1 MNKPNPIVEL
11 REVDES
17 EEDEHTS
24 DAPTVTFGSVTFSDG
39 NTIEL
44 NPTDIVVFV
53 GPNNAGKSVAL
64 RELRE
69 FVRNPAFIS
78 TVVKQALVVKVG
90 SEKQLERHVAKNSD
104 VRFDSRGAGYR
115 WGYGFNIRVSY
126 LNGAWSGDL
135 ADLRDFFC
143 SAIETETRISGSNEA
158 PSINTRKQQP
168 THPIHLLYSD
178 EELEKKI
185 GGFFRQAFG
194 KDLIVDHF
202 SGNVIPLVVG
212 SKRDL
217 SGSDDRLS
225 KTYRE
230 SLTNS
235 TTSLEGEG
243 DGMRSFA
250 TVLLHLLA
258 PSTQT
263 ILLLD
268 EPEAFLH
275 PPQAR
280 LLGRIIATEKRTNSQ
295 LFVATHSPDVLLG
308 LIDAA
313 PDRVRVL
320 RMQRDE
326 KVNKISELDNELVR
340 QIGANP
346 LMKFS
351 SVMSGVFHDRVII
364 CEGDSDCMFYSSILE
379 LSEVRGEHQPD
390 VIFVHAGTKD
400 RMASLAKTLKALD
413 VSVDVIADI
422 DVLNDTAKFVDIVD
436 ALGGPSSNTQ
446 TLAKAVKNAVEQRR
460 PWLGV
465 SDVKVAVGE
474 ILDGTVTETESVRR
488 MRREINKVFAKATP
502 WESVKNSG
510 ASAIPSGQ
518 PTRQFEEL
526 DRTCK
531 EIGLWM
537 VPVGE
542 MEGFC
547 KSVDYHGPAWV
558 QQVIQKKLLE
568 SDELKDGREFVK
580 RIWESK

>member
-158 PSINTRKQQP
+158 PSINTRKQQQR
-168 THPIHLLYSD
+168 IRLHLLYSD

-243 DGMRSFA
+243 DGMRSLRPFSYISS
-250 TVLLHLLA
+250 L
-258 PSTQT
+258 
-263 ILLLD
+263 
-268 EPEAFLH
+268 
-275 PPQAR
+275 R
-280 LLGRIIATEKRTNSQ
+280 LLRPFCCSTNLRRFFTHLRRDCWVGLSQ
-295 LFVATHSPDVLLG
+295 P
-308 LIDAA
+308 
-313 PDRVRVL
+313 
-320 RMQRDE
+320 
-326 KVNKISELDNELVR
+326 
-340 QIGANP
+340 
-346 LMKFS
+346 
-351 SVMSGVFHDRVII
+351 
-364 CEGDSDCMFYSSILE
+364 
-379 LSEVRGEHQPD
+379 
-390 VIFVHAGTKD
+390 
-400 RMASLAKTLKALD
+400 
-413 VSVDVIADI
+413 
-422 DVLNDTAKFVDIVD
+422 
-436 ALGGPSSNTQ
+436 
-446 TLAKAVKNAVEQRR
+446 KNAPIRNYSWRR
-460 PWLGV
+460 TV
-465 SDVKVAVGE
+465 RTYCSD
-474 ILDGTVTETESVRR
+474 DRRGT
-488 MRREINKVFAKATP
+488 
-502 WESVKNSG
+502 
-510 ASAIPSGQ
+510 
-518 PTRQFEEL
+518 
-526 DRTCK
+526 
-531 EIGLWM
+531 
-537 VPVGE
+537 
-542 MEGFC
+542 
-547 KSVDYHGPAWV
+547 
-558 QQVIQKKLLE
+558 
-568 SDELKDGREFVK
+568 
-580 RIWESK
+580 